1 MPKALFS
8 YENLFVV
15 N

>member
-8 YENLFVV
+8 YENHFVV